1 MQRDCTT
8 SLQHLYEFVR
18 VLFDMSSILL
28 RIVASCGDPIKG
40 DAVLYFRISTP
51 DHSNHSTSALDMPA
65 KRKIVPK
72 VFSSLD
78 PGPDPVPPAGSP
90 SSVSV
95 SSVLYQM
102 ENCEIVFSIFFHLGQ
117 KFNVSEALGR

>member
-28 RIVASCGDPIKG
+28 RVVASCGDPICSFVFQDKYSG
-40 DAVLYFRISTP
+40 SLQP
-51 DHSNHSTSALDMPA
+51 LDMPA

-78 PGPDPVPPAGSP
+78 PGPDPVPPAGSS

-102 ENCEIVFSIFFHLGQ
+102 ENCEIVFSSIFFHLGQ
-117 KFNVSEALGR
+117 KFNVSEALDR